1 MDDADDFFRKSFFFF
16 ENFVV
21 PFFIIL
27 NIFKVKRTR
36 FSHMSAE
43 IFFRGSVQNVK
54 KSSFE

>member
-1 MDDADDFFRKSFFFF
+1 MDDADDFFRKSFFF

-21 PFFIIL
+21 PFFCNL

-43 IFFRGSVQNVK
+43 IFFRGECPKCQK
-54 KSSFE
+54 KFI

>member
-1 MDDADDFFRKSFFFF
+1 MDDADDFFRKSFFF

-21 PFFIIL
+21 PFFCNL

-43 IFFRGSVQNVK
+43 IFLGGSVQNVK